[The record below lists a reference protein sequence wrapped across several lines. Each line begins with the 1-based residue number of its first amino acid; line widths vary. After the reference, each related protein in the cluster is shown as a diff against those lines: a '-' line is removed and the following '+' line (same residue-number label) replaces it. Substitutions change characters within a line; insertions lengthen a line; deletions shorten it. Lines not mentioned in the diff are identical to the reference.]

1 MASASVFFV
10 NSMPFYGVVC
20 AWAGQCDAKQIII
33 FFKKGTNV
41 RTVRQLRR
49 RFGTREIGEE
59 RERGREG
66 EREGEREGGRER
78 AREEEKK
85 NDLEGGVGG

>member
-20 AWAGQCDAKQIII
+20 AWAGQCDAKQIIV

-59 RERGREG
+59 RERGRE
-66 EREGEREGGRER
+66 RGRER
-78 AREEEKK
+78 AREGEKK